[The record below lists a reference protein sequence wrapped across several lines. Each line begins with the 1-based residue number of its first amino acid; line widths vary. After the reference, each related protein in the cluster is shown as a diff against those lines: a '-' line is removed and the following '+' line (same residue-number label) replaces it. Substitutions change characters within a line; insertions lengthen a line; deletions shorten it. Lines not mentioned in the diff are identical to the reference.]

1 MGKRGVGRPRRAVVA
16 RRKGEERTIV
26 TQAIMEQQVGDYE
39 RQDTVESQEPQA
51 GEHEGQ
57 DATRK
62 EKEIP
67 DMGPSMAMESEIEM
81 PGVEEPETMKLRKPW
96 VDVIRGNR
104 RINREVNME
113 YTPPTIVDGEV
124 EVKIEE
130 SDVEEELEF
139 WANSIILFAL
149 GESLSMNAVKK
160 FMEKN
165 WNSVSLP
172 ELYYNE
178 EGYFIVR
185 FRNQEDR
192 EHVLAQGPYFIY
204 GKPLYLRQWSS
215 DFEMKEDILRV
226 MPLWVT
232 FPQLPL
238 HLWGEKCLAKI
249 ASSIGKPI
257 TMDECTTKKL
267 RVSYARML
275 VEVDVTQKLRNS
287 INIRDHNNKL
297 VQQCIEYEWVPKY
310 CHKCLKIGHD
320 CALKKPMN
328 HQVKKI
334 WQPVGNIQKSEHP
347 QGDQTQSGEVQPVT
361 MVAEKPVDEEG
372 TSTDWTKVA
381 EKDRETRVKEDKAA
395 GIRRHYENKWCFED
409 NYDKH
414 YNGRIWLLWNKA
426 EVIIRMIQVHEQ
438 FLHFEVYGI
447 DNSFRYVATMI
458 YAFNQVEHR
467 KTLWSKLESLG
478 SNMDRPWVV
487 IGDFNNVLKEE
498 DRIGGQPVNYAE
510 YRDLDEMM
518 HNVSLF
524 ENVSKGSYF
533 TWSNKHTQGIIHSRI
548 DRMVSNVQWLQK
560 YPDAVVENLAPNISD
575 HTPVK
580 VSVSQ
585 QQIRKGSMFKFL
597 NCSVKE
603 PTYMQIVKNSWQE
616 EVIGNN
622 MYRLWRKL
630 LRLQPILKKMNS
642 QYSDIQDQIQKARQ
656 LLLDEQKG
664 IHNNLFNVQSIERVK
679 QYTENLIHLNQTE
692 ENILKQKAKVNW
704 LQLGD
709 GNNAF
714 YHAYVRDRNKQ
725 KGMYAME
732 SVNGCSLSVIR

>member
-1 MGKRGVGRPRRAVVA
+1 MGKRGVGRPRLAVAA
-16 RRKGEERTIV
+16 RRKGGERTIV
-26 TQAIMEQQVGDYE
+26 TQAIMESKEQQVGDHE
-39 RQDTVESQEPQA
+39 RQDTLESQEHQA

-67 DMGPSMAMESEIEM
+67 DMEPPMSMESEIEM
-81 PGVEEPETMKLRKPW
+81 PGVEVPETVQLRKPW

-104 RINREVNME
+104 RINRVVSME
-113 YTPPTIVDGEV
+113 YIPPTIVDGEV

-130 SDVEEELEF
+130 SDVEDELEF
-139 WANSIILFAL
+139 WSNSIILFAL
-149 GESLSMNAVKK
+149 GDSLSMNAVKK

-204 GKPLYLRQWSS
+204 GKPLFLRQWSS
-215 DFEMKEDILRV
+215 DFEMKEDILWV

-287 INIRDHNNKL
+287 INVRDHNNKL

-334 WQPVGNIQKSEHP
+334 WQPVGNLQKSEP
-347 QGDQTQSGEVQPVT
+347 SQGDQTQRGEVQPVI
-361 MVAEKPVDEEG
+361 MVAEKPIEEEG
-372 TSTDWTKVA
+372 TSTDWTMVA

-395 GIRRHYENKWCFED
+395 GIRRYYENKWCFED

-498 DRIGGQPVNYAE
+498 DRIGGQPVSYAE

-548 DRMVSNVQWLQK
+548 DRMVSNIQWLQK

-630 LRLQPILKKMNS
+630 LRLQPILKKLNS

-656 LLLDEQKG
+656 LLLDE
-664 IHNNLFNVQSIERVK
+664 
-679 QYTENLIHLNQTE
+679 
-692 ENILKQKAKVNW
+692 
-704 LQLGD
+704 
-709 GNNAF
+709 
-714 YHAYVRDRNKQ
+714 
-725 KGMYAME
+725 
-732 SVNGCSLSVIR
+732 

>member
-1 MGKRGVGRPRRAVVA
+1 
-16 RRKGEERTIV
+16 
-26 TQAIMEQQVGDYE
+26 
-39 RQDTVESQEPQA
+39 
-51 GEHEGQ
+51 
-57 DATRK
+57 
-62 EKEIP
+62 
-67 DMGPSMAMESEIEM
+67 
-81 PGVEEPETMKLRKPW
+81 
-96 VDVIRGNR
+96 
-104 RINREVNME
+104 
-113 YTPPTIVDGEV
+113 
-124 EVKIEE
+124 
-130 SDVEEELEF
+130 
-139 WANSIILFAL
+139 
-149 GESLSMNAVKK
+149 
-160 FMEKN
+160 
-165 WNSVSLP
+165 
-172 ELYYNE
+172 
-178 EGYFIVR
+178 
-185 FRNQEDR
+185 
-192 EHVLAQGPYFIY
+192 
-204 GKPLYLRQWSS
+204 
-215 DFEMKEDILRV
+215 
-226 MPLWVT
+226 
-232 FPQLPL
+232 
-238 HLWGEKCLAKI
+238 
-249 ASSIGKPI
+249 
-257 TMDECTTKKL
+257 
-267 RVSYARML
+267 
-275 VEVDVTQKLRNS
+275 
-287 INIRDHNNKL
+287 
-297 VQQCIEYEWVPKY
+297 
-310 CHKCLKIGHD
+310 
-320 CALKKPMN
+320 
-328 HQVKKI
+328 
-334 WQPVGNIQKSEHP
+334 
-347 QGDQTQSGEVQPVT
+347 
-361 MVAEKPVDEEG
+361 MVAEKPIEEEG
-372 TSTDWTKVA
+372 TSTDWTMVA

-395 GIRRHYENKWCFED
+395 GIRRYYENKWCFED

-478 SNMDRPWVV
+478 SSMDRPWVV

-498 DRIGGQPVNYAE
+498 DRIGGQPVSYAE

-548 DRMVSNVQWLQK
+548 DRMVSNIQWLQK

-630 LRLQPILKKMNS
+630 LRLQPILKKLNS

-656 LLLDEQKG
+656 LLLDEQKDLQ
-664 IHNNLFNVQSIERVK
+664 NNLFDVQSIERVK
-679 QYTENLIHLNQTE
+679 QCTENLIHLNQTE

-725 KGMYAME
+725 KGMYSLE
-732 SVNGCSLSVIR
+732 SVNGGSLSKPEDIEEEVLQFYDKLVGTKSLNLRCIDITTVRNGKTLDRESACQLIRPVEEGEVWSALKSIGQNKAPGVDGFNAYFFTATWQIVKNDVTAAVK

>member
-1 MGKRGVGRPRRAVVA
+1 MGKRGVGRPRLAVAA

-26 TQAIMEQQVGDYE
+26 TQAIMESKEQQVGDHE
-39 RQDTVESQEPQA
+39 RQDTLESQEHQA

-67 DMGPSMAMESEIEM
+67 DMEPPMSMESEIEM
-81 PGVEEPETMKLRKPW
+81 PEVEVPETVQLRKPW

-104 RINREVNME
+104 RINRVVSME
-113 YTPPTIVDGEV
+113 YIPPTIVDGEV

-130 SDVEEELEF
+130 SDVEDELEF
-139 WANSIILFAL
+139 WSNSIILFAL
-149 GESLSMNAVKK
+149 GDSLSMNAVKK

-204 GKPLYLRQWSS
+204 GKPLFLRQWSS

-334 WQPVGNIQKSEHP
+334 WQPVGNLQKSEP
-347 QGDQTQSGEVQPVT
+347 SQGDQTQRGEVQPVI
-361 MVAEKPVDEEG
+361 MVAEKPIEEEG
-372 TSTDWTKVA
+372 TSTDWTMVA
-381 EKDRETRVKEDKAA
+381 EKDRGKRVM
-395 GIRRHYENKWCFED
+395 
-409 NYDKH
+409 NYSPKSSSME
-414 YNGRIWLLWNKA
+414 YQNTFTPL
-426 EVIIRMIQVHEQ
+426 
-438 FLHFEVYGI
+438 
-447 DNSFRYVATMI
+447 
-458 YAFNQVEHR
+458 
-467 KTLWSKLESLG
+467 
-478 SNMDRPWVV
+478 
-487 IGDFNNVLKEE
+487 
-498 DRIGGQPVNYAE
+498 RIGEGPVG
-510 YRDLDEMM
+510 D
-518 HNVSLF
+518 
-524 ENVSKGSYF
+524 
-533 TWSNKHTQGIIHSRI
+533 
-548 DRMVSNVQWLQK
+548 DR
-560 YPDAVVENLAPNISD
+560 
-575 HTPVK
+575 
-580 VSVSQ
+580 
-585 QQIRKGSMFKFL
+585 
-597 NCSVKE
+597 
-603 PTYMQIVKNSWQE
+603 
-616 EVIGNN
+616 
-622 MYRLWRKL
+622 RLR
-630 LRLQPILKKMNS
+630 
-642 QYSDIQDQIQKARQ
+642 
-656 LLLDEQKG
+656 
-664 IHNNLFNVQSIERVK
+664 
-679 QYTENLIHLNQTE
+679 
-692 ENILKQKAKVNW
+692 
-704 LQLGD
+704 
-709 GNNAF
+709 
-714 YHAYVRDRNKQ
+714 
-725 KGMYAME
+725 
-732 SVNGCSLSVIR
+732 C